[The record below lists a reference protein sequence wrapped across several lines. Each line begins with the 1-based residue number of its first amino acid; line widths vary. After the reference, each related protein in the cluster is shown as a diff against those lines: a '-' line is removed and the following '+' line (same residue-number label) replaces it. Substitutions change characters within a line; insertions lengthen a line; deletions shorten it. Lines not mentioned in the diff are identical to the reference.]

1 MRIVIAGSSGLI
13 GTALRRSY
21 AADGHTVIRLVRR
34 EPTAADE
41 RRWDPT
47 ASPDSGLL
55 ADADIV
61 VNLAGA
67 GLGERRWTRAY
78 QEVLRRSRIDTAH
91 ALAVLTAQADPQP
104 RILLSA
110 SGMRYYGVDRGELEL
125 TETADSARSGFLPDL
140 TREWERATEPATIPV
155 CHLRMGL
162 VLAREGGVLPQ
173 LLPLFR
179 KGLGGRLG
187 SGREYW
193 SYVGLTDAVRAIRFL
208 AESPGA
214 RGPYNITTPNPVRS
228 IEFTRTLARVV
239 GRPAVLR
246 VPTWAMR
253 LALGKVAPE
262 VLGSLRVLP
271 TRLTEAGFRFTQPEL
286 KQVLRHELVRR

>member
-21 AADGHTVIRLVRR
+21 AADGHTVVRLVRR
-34 EPTAADE
+34 EPAAEDE
-41 RRWDPT
+41 RRWAPDP
-47 ASPDSGLL
+47 GLV
-55 ADADIV
+55 AGADIV

-91 ALAVLTAQADPQP
+91 TLAVMTARADPPP
-104 RILLSA
+104 RVLVSA
-110 SGMRYYGVDRGELEL
+110 SGMRYYGVDRGDVEL
-125 TETADSARSGFLPDL
+125 TETADSGRDGFLPDV
-140 TREWERATEPATIPV
+140 TREWEQATEPATIPV

-162 VLAREGGVLPQ
+162 VLARDGGLLAQ
-173 LLPLFR
+173 LLPFFR
-179 KGLGGRLG
+179 NGLGGRLG
-187 SGREYW
+187 SGRAFW
-193 SYVGLTDAVRAIRFL
+193 SYVGLTDAVRAIRFV

-214 RGPYNITTPNPVRS
+214 RGPYNITTPNPVRG
-228 IEFTRTLARVV
+228 IEFTRTLAAVV

-271 TRLTEAGFRFTQPEL
+271 ARLTEAGFRFTQPEL
-286 KQVLRHELVRR
+286 QQVLRGELLQ

>member
-21 AADGHTVIRLVRR
+21 LADGHTVTRLVRR
-34 EPTAADE
+34 APTAGDE
-41 RRWDPT
+41 RRWDP
-47 ASPDSGLL
+47 AAAPDPGLL
-55 ADADIV
+55 AGADVV

-91 ALAVLTAQADPQP
+91 TLAEMTALADPQP
-104 RILLSA
+104 RVLLSA
-110 SGMRYYGVDRGELEL
+110 SGMRYYGVDRGDVEL
-125 TETADSARSGFLPDL
+125 TETADSDPSGFLPAI
-140 TREWERATEPATIPV
+140 TREWEQATAPATIPV

-162 VLAREGGVLPQ
+162 VLARDGGVLPQ

-187 SGREYW
+187 SGREFW
-193 SYVGLTDAVRAIRFL
+193 SYAGLVDAVRAIRFL
-208 AESPGA
+208 AETPGTH
-214 RGPYNITTPNPVRS
+214 GPYNITTPNPVRS
-228 IEFTRTLARVV
+228 AEFTRTLAEVV
-239 GRPAVLR
+239 GKPAVLR

-253 LALGKVAPE
+253 LAMGKVAPE

-271 TRLTEAGFRFTQPEL
+271 ARLTEAGFRFTQPEL
-286 KQVLRHELVRR
+286 AQVLRGELV

>member
-34 EPTAADE
+34 EPTAGDE
-41 RRWDPT
+41 RRWDPA
-47 ASPDSGLL
+47 ASPDPELL
-55 ADADIV
+55 AGADIV

-67 GLGERRWTRAY
+67 GLGERRWTHTY

-91 ALAVLTAQADPQP
+91 ALAVMTAQADPQP

-110 SGMRYYGVDRGELEL
+110 SGMRYYGVDRGDLEL
-125 TETADSARSGFLPDL
+125 TETADAARSGFLPDV

-162 VLAREGGVLPQ
+162 VLAREGGVLAQ
-173 LLPLFR
+173 LLPFFR

-193 SYVGLTDAVRAIRFL
+193 SYVGLTDAVRAIRFI

-228 IEFTRTLARVV
+228 AEFTRTLARTV

-246 VPTWAMR
+246 VPTWTMR

-271 TRLTEAGFRFTQPEL
+271 ARLTESGFRFTQPEL
-286 KQVLRHELVRR
+286 KQVLRHELARS